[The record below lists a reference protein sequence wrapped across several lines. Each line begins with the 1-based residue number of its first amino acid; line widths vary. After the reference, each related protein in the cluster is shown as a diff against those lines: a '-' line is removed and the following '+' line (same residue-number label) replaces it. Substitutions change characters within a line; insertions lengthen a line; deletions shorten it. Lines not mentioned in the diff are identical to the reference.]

1 MTTVAFD
8 GTFMAADSMATDTWG
23 LKEFHIDKLVVLNNV
38 ALGCAGEAGQIRRWT
53 RMLNRN
59 VTVDELLLDGY
70 PDYDKE
76 KNDPSIILVDR
87 GTGRLYRHVASL
99 FMPCSR
105 AFHAVGSGRDFAL
118 AAMACGKT
126 AREAVEIAMSF
137 DNGTGGEIYTER
149 VHGKL

>member
-8 GTFMAADSMATDTWG
+8 GTFMAADSLATDPWG
-23 LKEFHIDKLVVLNNV
+23 FKEFHSDKFLVLNNV

-53 RMLNRN
+53 RMLDRN

-87 GTGRLYRHVASL
+87 ETGRLYRHVASL

-149 VHGKL
+149 VYGKL

>member
-8 GTFMAADSMATDTWG
+8 GTFMSADSLATDPWG
-23 LKEFHIDKLVVLNNV
+23 FKEVHIDKLVVLNSV

-53 RMLNRN
+53 RTLDRS
-59 VTVDELLLDGY
+59 VTMDELLRDGY

-76 KNDPSIILVDR
+76 KNDPSILLVDR
-87 GTGRLYRHVASL
+87 ATGKVYRHVASL

-105 AFHAVGSGRDFAL
+105 AYHAVGSGRDFAL

-137 DNGTGGEIYTER
+137 DNGTGGKVYWER
-149 VHGKL
+149 VYGKL